1 MSESGRKWYDGSVF
15 KGLMA
20 TGWLGVA
27 ALTGALIALYSTQY
41 RLAHYR
47 LEDQIKALDDQWGV
61 VCIARG
67 ERMECQIQRMPAVGT

>member
-47 LEDQIKALDDQWGV
+47 LEDQIKALDNYWGV

-67 ERMECQIQRMPAVGT
+67 ERMECRIERLTDPGT